1 MEQPGVAEFHK
12 VIARIKTALE
22 SPAASGPPAHDGNSN
37 GNSSGCPVTPPTKRA
52 ELISSFA
59 REFEAVR
66 SEFLGVLAPSDAAA
80 RIASLARELGARL
93 AAVGEGV
100 ATDASLFTRALE
112 GAGCV
117 VEKFGKL
124 SEGERP
130 AALERLARCDIGVA
144 EAHYA
149 IASTGTFAVVGAPT
163 RPNSLTLLPPISVIV
178 VHVDRMVANVAQALA
193 ELGPDMVGAHRLSL
207 ITGPSRTADIEKR
220 IVLGVHGP
228 RSLYG
233 AIIWPRNE

>member
-1 MEQPGVAEFHK
+1 MGRSSVAEFHK
-12 VIARIKTALE
+12 IIARLKTALE
-22 SPAASGPPAHDGNSN
+22 SPAPSEPPAHN
-37 GNSSGCPVTPPTKRA
+37 GDSSAPAAVAPPTQRA

-66 SEFLGVLAPSDAAA
+66 GGFLGVLAPEEAAA
-80 RIASLARELGARL
+80 RIASLARETGSRL
-93 AAVGEGV
+93 IAVGEGV
-100 ATDASLFTRALE
+100 TTDASLFTRALE
-112 GAGCV
+112 EVGCV

-124 SEGERP
+124 GDGERP

-149 IASTGTFAVVGAPT
+149 IASTGTFAVMGAPA

-178 VHVDRMVANVAQALA
+178 VHIDRLVANVAEALA
-193 ELGPDMVGAHRLSL
+193 GLGPAMLSAHRLSL
-207 ITGPSRTADIEKR
+207 ITGPSRTADIEKL

-228 RSLYG
+228 KSLYG
-233 AIIWPRNE
+233 AIIWPSNG

>member
-1 MEQPGVAEFHK
+1 MGRSNVAEFHK
-12 VIARIKTALE
+12 IIARLKTALE
-22 SPAASGPPAHDGNSN
+22 SPAPSGTPAP
-37 GNSSGCPVTPPTKRA
+37 SSGDSSQPAPVAPPNNRA

-59 REFEAVR
+59 REFEAV
-66 SEFLGVLAPSDAAA
+66 SGGFLGVLAPDEAAR
-80 RIASLARELGARL
+80 RIASLAQEAGARMV
-93 AAVGEGV
+93 AIGEGV
-100 ATDASLFTRALE
+100 TTDASLFTHALE

-124 SEGERP
+124 DDGERP
-130 AALERLARCDIGVA
+130 AALERLARCDLAVA

-149 IASTGTFAVVGAPT
+149 IASTGTFAVVGAPA

-178 VHVDRMVANVAQALA
+178 VHVDRLVANVAQALA
-193 ELGPDMVGAHRLSL
+193 ALGPDLVSAHRLSL

-228 RSLYG
+228 KSLYG
-233 AIIWPRNE
+233 AIIWPRNG